1 MKNEKR
7 APEDAV
13 IYSRKRFPRVHS
25 ATEIKNWHILEE
37 YEPNKWRPA
46 RPCECISG
54 GIMRRFKIAWK
65 VFNGEWD
72 ALNWGEFS
80 GEWDNSQ
87 VDYRDIT
94 DTRWESTEIS

>member
-1 MKNEKR
+1 
-7 APEDAV
+7 
-13 IYSRKRFPRVHS
+13 
-25 ATEIKNWHILEE
+25 
-37 YEPNKWRPA
+37 
-46 RPCECISG
+46 
-54 GIMRRFKIAWK
+54 MRRFKIAWK